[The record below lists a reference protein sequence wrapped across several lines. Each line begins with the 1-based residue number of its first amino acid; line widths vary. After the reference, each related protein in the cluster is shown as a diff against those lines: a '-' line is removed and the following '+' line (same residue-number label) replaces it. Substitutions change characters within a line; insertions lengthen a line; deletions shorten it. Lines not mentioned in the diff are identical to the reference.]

1 MKAKLARAVFLLLT
15 AAVAAEIGLRLWDLL
30 PHHMRTGSLYDSIV
44 VVGTRFKMRPDT
56 AVRVPER
63 YGDVLYRFN
72 HEGYRDA
79 DHDPKSPHRRIV
91 WLGDSVSFGLGVAQE
106 ETFVGRLQRRLAA
119 RPEPWEIVNLAIF
132 AYDTRHELLTLR
144 EDGLPHHPDRIVLQF
159 YMNDL
164 TIAPPRRPGAP
175 SPPAGW
181 RDRLTAAKN
190 RFVYKSAV
198 YLRVQQAALGLS
210 YLLLHDA
217 RRRYFPD
224 SLNADE
230 PRSDVSY
237 LTKNPDDRTL
247 PTFQA
252 LAAIAQI
259 ARERQIPLLVLISPD
274 ETQLFTD
281 RYDLITRRVAGFC
294 RQAGIAVFDPLP
306 ALRAG
311 ADRREIFYDGVHY
324 SPHGH
329 ERLAGLLWEALD
341 GGGDL
346 RGISAIPGSPAAR

>member
-1 MKAKLARAVFLLLT
+1 MKAKLARAFFLLVT

-30 PHHMRTGSLYDSIV
+30 PGHVRTGSLYDSV
-44 VVGTRFKMRPDT
+44 VIVGTRFKMRPDT
-56 AVRVPER
+56 TVRVPER
-63 YGDVLYRFN
+63 YGDILYRFN

-79 DHDPKSPHRRIV
+79 DHDPRSPHRRIV

-106 ETFVGRLQRRLAA
+106 RTFVGILQRRLAT
-119 RPEPWEIVNLAIF
+119 RPDPWEIVNLAIF
-132 AYDTRHELLTLR
+132 AYDTRHELETLR
-144 EDGLPHHPDRIVLQF
+144 EDGLAHRPDVIVLQF

-164 TIAPPRRPGAP
+164 TIAPPPQAGAP
-175 SPPAGW
+175 PPPVGW

-190 RFVYKSAV
+190 RLLYKSAV

-230 PRSDVSY
+230 PRSDVGY
-237 LTKNPDDRTL
+237 LTKNPDDPAL
-247 PTFQA
+247 PTFKA

-259 ARERQIPLLVLISPD
+259 ARERRIPLLVLISPD

-281 RYDLITRRVAGFC
+281 RYDLVTRRVSGFC
-294 RQAGIAVFDPLP
+294 RKLGIAAFDPLP

-329 ERLAGLLWEALD
+329 ACLAGLLLGALD
-341 GGGDL
+341 GGGYL
-346 RGISAIPGSPAAR
+346 GSTTGSPATR